1 MTLKQTLRTTTKT
14 INGDSLTPI
23 LIFRRLQGERK
34 FLLESSSK
42 QETSGRYSFI
52 GANPRKT
59 YEGNHN
65 ILTEIIHA
73 TNKTYT
79 YEGELLELL
88 KQVMP
93 RITNNEDFPFTGGAV
108 GYVSY
113 GASLKQTKFTEDEL
127 DLPEMLFH
135 IYDTLV
141 IFDHVTDE
149 VTLIHTNIEA
159 VQVEPNLD
167 ELVEQILH
175 GEEEEDKEFTLKRF
189 ESDFTKEKFEEIV
202 VKAQQYIEQ
211 GETEQIVLSRRFTAS
226 FGGDPFALYRKLR
239 KQNPSPYMYF
249 LDFDDHYIIGT
260 SPESIVSVKDKRV
273 KTNPIAGTRRRGR
286 TTAEDVELEKE
297 LRNNKK
303 ELAEHDMLVELGK
316 RDLST
321 ICLPDTI
328 EVTNYLET
336 VRYEHVMHLVSEVE
350 GTLSPV
356 LHPLDALIACTPAG
370 TVVGSPK
377 QRAMEII
384 DDLETVHRS
393 FYGGAI
399 GYIGFNGN
407 MDFALAIRTMLV
419 KNGKAYVQSGA
430 GIVADSIPA
439 QEFNETT
446 NKAKSLTSIAE
457 GE

>member
-23 LIFRRLQGERK
+23 LIFRRLKGERK

-52 GANPRKT
+52 GVNPRKT
-59 YEGNHN
+59 YEGNGN
-65 ILTEIIHA
+65 TLTEIIHA
-73 TNKTYT
+73 SNKTYT
-79 YEGELLELL
+79 YEGELLALL

-175 GEEEEDKEFTLKRF
+175 GEEEADKEFTLKGF
-189 ESDFTKEKFEEIV
+189 ESDFTREKFEEIV

-211 GETEQIVLSRRFTAS
+211 GETEQIVLSRRFTAT

-260 SPESIVSVKDKRV
+260 SPESIVSVQNNRV

-286 TTAEDVELEKE
+286 TTAEDVELEHE
-297 LRNNKK
+297 LRNDKK

-316 RDLST
+316 KDLST

-356 LHPLDALIACTPAG
+356 LHPLDALIACIPAG

-419 KNGKAYVQSGA
+419 KDGKAHVQAGA

-439 QEFNETT
+439 YEFNETT
-446 NKAKSLTSIAE
+446 NKAKSLLSIAE